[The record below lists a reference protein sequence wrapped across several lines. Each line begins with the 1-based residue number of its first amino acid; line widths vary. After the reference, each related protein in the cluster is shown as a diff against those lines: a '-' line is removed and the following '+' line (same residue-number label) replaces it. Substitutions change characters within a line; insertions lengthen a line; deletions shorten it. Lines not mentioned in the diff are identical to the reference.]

1 MDKKSKSPEFDVEQ
15 ALIKKALG
23 YETEEIIEEF
33 ACDEKT
39 EKSILVKKKKTTKQI
54 PPDLSA
60 IKILL
65 SYYGNKTFDE
75 LNSLSDE
82 ELLQERDALLQ
93 ELKSMEEN

>member
-1 MDKKSKSPEFDVEQ
+1 MDNKSCNPEFDVEQ

-23 YETEEIIEEF
+23 YDIEEVTEEY

-39 EKSILVKKKKTTKQI
+39 KEAILVKKKKTTKQV

-82 ELLQERDALLQ
+82 ELMQERDNLLQ
-93 ELKSMEEN
+93 ELKSFENK

>member
-1 MDKKSKSPEFDVEQ
+1 MDKKFGTSEFDVEQ

-23 YETEEIIEEF
+23 YDLEELVEEY
-33 ACDEKT
+33 ACDEENK
-39 EKSILVKKKKTTKQI
+39 KSVLVKKKKTTKQV

-82 ELLQERDALLQ
+82 ELMKERDNLLQ
-93 ELKSMEEN
+93 ELKSLEEK